1 MRRILWIVA
10 ALATMPGA
18 VLAQGFTTAAEIKPI
33 LEATR
38 SAWVAVRAYD
48 GRDLVYF
55 THLMSWRCGIAEIRY
70 GLNGAAADILLP
82 MEPCYKAEAVPNALK
97 SDSGVEIYL
106 TEALGSVQSVAVRL
120 LMDDGS
126 ELAADYPRAAVLMP

>member
-10 ALATMPGA
+10 ALATMPGPIW
-18 VLAQGFTTAAEIKPI
+18 AQNFTTAAEIKPI

-38 SAWVAVRAYD
+38 SSWVAVREFD

-55 THLMSWRCGIAEIRY
+55 THLMAWRCGITEIRY
-70 GLNGAAADILLP
+70 GLNGAAAETLLP
-82 MEPCYKAEAVPNALK
+82 MEPCYEAEAVPNALK

-106 TEALGSVQSVAVRL
+106 SEALGSVQSVAVRL

-126 ELAADYPRAAVLMP
+126 ELVADYPRAAVLMP

>member
-18 VLAQGFTTAAEIKPI
+18 GLAQSFTTAAEIKPI

-38 SAWVAVRAYD
+38 SAWVAVREYD

-55 THLMSWRCGIAEIRY
+55 THLMAWRCGIAEIRY
-70 GLNGAAADILLP
+70 GLNGTAAETLLP
-82 MEPCYKAEAVPNALK
+82 MEPCYE
-97 SDSGVEIYL
+97 
-106 TEALGSVQSVAVRL
+106 TE
-120 LMDDGS
+120 
-126 ELAADYPRAAVLMP
+126 

>member
-10 ALATMPGA
+10 ALATMSGPIW
-18 VLAQGFTTAAEIKPI
+18 AQSFTTAAEIKPI

-38 SAWVAVRAYD
+38 SAWVAVREYD

-55 THLMSWRCGIAEIRY
+55 THLMAWRCGIAEIRY
-70 GLNGAAADILLP
+70 GLNGAAAETLLP
-82 MEPCYKAEAVPNALK
+82 MEPCYEAEAVPNALK

-106 TEALGSVQSVAVRL
+106 SEALGSVQSVAVRL
-120 LMDDGS
+120 VMDDGS
-126 ELAADYPRAAVLMP
+126 ELVADYPRAAVLMP

>member
-10 ALATMPGA
+10 GLAIMPGA
-18 VLAQGFTTAAEIKPI
+18 IRAQNFTTAAEIKPI

-38 SAWVAVRAYD
+38 ASWVAVRAYD

-55 THLMSWRCGIAEIRY
+55 THLMAWRCGIAEIHY
-70 GLNGAAADILLP
+70 GLNGVAAETLLP
-82 MEPCYKAEAVPNALK
+82 IEPCYEAEAVPNALK
-97 SDSGVEIYL
+97 ADSGVEIYL
-106 TEALGSVQSVAVRL
+106 SEALGSVQSVTVRL

-126 ELAADYPRAAVLMP
+126 ELVADYPRAAVLMP

>member
-1 MRRILWIVA
+1 MQRILCIA
-10 ALATMPGA
+10 AVLATMPG
-18 VLAQGFTTAAEIKPI
+18 LIRAQDFTSAAEIKPI

-38 SAWVAVRAYD
+38 NSWVAVREFD

-55 THLMSWRCGIAEIRY
+55 THLLAWRCGITEIRY
-70 GLNGAAADILLP
+70 GLNGAAAETLLP
-82 MEPCYKAEAVPNALK
+82 MEPCYEAEAVPNALK

-106 TEALGSVQSVAVRL
+106 NEALGSVQSVAVRL
-120 LMDDGS
+120 RMDDGS